1 MFWAVEMAIPE
12 LTKTT
17 LFCELDPLLF
27 KIFIKIFADSEI
39 ELPPTIDLGFNIL
52 KSKFDGSNIITELLE
67 MILTFHVRDTSS

>member
-1 MFWAVEMAIPE
+1 MAIPE

-39 ELPPTIDLGFNIL
+39 EFPPAIDLGFNIF
-52 KSKFDGSNIITELLE
+52 KSKSDGSNIFFGIIRNYFNISRKRYFIIT
-67 MILTFHVRDTSS
+67 I